1 MICLKS
7 NRKKWVLAY
16 LDENK
21 PTKKERQKRAEAVAK
36 AIGADKILKVL
47 NTKKS

>member
-1 MICLKS
+1 MKS

-21 PTKKERQKRAEAVAK
+21 PSAAQSKKIAK
-36 AIGADKILKVL
+36 AMAKALNHDIIGKVL
-47 NTKKS
+47 KHTKLK